1 MRGHLMICAILLASY
16 FSMAS
21 SSLISLKFVEDYINL
36 SGLKDPLFILKL
48 DDLDTFFLQM
58 QERSFDSISCLCY
71 EESKFDK

>member
-71 EESKFDK
+71 EESKFDN

>member
-1 MRGHLMICAILLASY
+1 MICAILLASY

-71 EESKFDK
+71 EESKFDN